1 MSTRISRDG
10 KSVIEKAQELK
21 KAKNLEKPASMN
33 KIHGFANSF
42 AALEDDKLVLN
53 AQPAGIS
60 LGVSSDVVKM
70 NIGLIRGI
78 ESKKVGIFS
87 CYPSRYVP
95 SIRY

>member
-21 KAKNLEKPASMN
+21 KAKNLEKPTG

-42 AALEDDKLVLN
+42 ATLEDNNLVSN
-53 AQPAGIS
+53 AKATGIS

-70 NIGLIRGI
+70 NVDLTRGV
-78 ESKKVGIFS
+78 E
-87 CYPSRYVP
+87 
-95 SIRY
+95 